1 MFKADGVLSG
11 ETENYF
17 LLRKRDTY
25 LFAMRQSHTRCQIY
39 GTADTSSKRHAEKYV
54 LCVSSK
60 KGQSCEGKLHP

>member
-25 LFAMRQSHTRCQIY
+25 LFAMRQSLKRCQIY
-39 GTADTSSKRHAEKYV
+39 GTADT
-54 LCVSSK
+54 
-60 KGQSCEGKLHP
+60 